1 MKIILMWTISDLLVY
16 GMVSGWNTYEKL
28 SYPYCMENKK
38 AFTFMNGGKAFF
50 FIVTRGFYQVI
61 IDTETTKITS

>member
-1 MKIILMWTISDLLVY
+1 
-16 GMVSGWNTYEKL
+16 MVSGWNTYEKL

-38 AFTFMNGGKAFF
+38 AFTFMNGGKACF
-50 FIVTRGFYQVI
+50 FIFTRGFYQVI